1 MCVRA
6 VLCVALI
13 AATSPSLV
21 ADSDDDVDD
30 VVDDSSQSL
39 RKLVQCNLGVGFG
52 VYVRVLCVYV
62 SVAPLSPAVLFT
74 IYS

>member
-1 MCVRA
+1 MCIA
-6 VLCVALI
+6 FI

-52 VYVRVLCVYV
+52 VYVRVFVCV
-62 SVAPLSPAVLFT
+62 SVAPLSPAVLFI